1 MVDDRART
9 WPSVVKEHVMQPIS
23 QPQSIP
29 GVARFEARPDARPA
43 SNVCTVEEVMTRNV
57 VSVPADMP
65 LQAVAEVL
73 LDCGISG
80 APVVDDAGRVLGLV
94 SKTDLVR
101 WQMDEDDQDLPPFA
115 DEPGQAVE
123 ADATAED
130 VMTKGIVT
138 VQAGASLSEAAGVMA
153 QAGVHRVPVV
163 DAAGVVV
170 GLVTSMDFVRWVA
183 GRP

>member
-1 MVDDRART
+1 
-9 WPSVVKEHVMQPIS
+9 MQPIL
-23 QPQSIP
+23 QPQSVP
-29 GVARFEARPDARPA
+29 GVPRFDPRPDARPA
-43 SNVCTVEEVMTRNV
+43 SRPCTVEEVMTRNV

-65 LQAVAEVL
+65 LQAVADVL

-101 WQMDEDDQDLPPFA
+101 WQMDEDDQGLPPFA
-115 DEPGQAVE
+115 GPFVE
-123 ADATAED
+123 DATTAED
-130 VMTKGIVT
+130 VMTKGIVV

-153 QAGVHRVPVV
+153 RAGVHRVPVV
-163 DAAGVVV
+163 DAAGMVV

-183 GRP
+183 GQP

>member
-1 MVDDRART
+1 
-9 WPSVVKEHVMQPIS
+9 MQTT
-23 QPQSIP
+23 PQTQFVA
-29 GVARFEARPDARPA
+29 GVSRSAPRPDARPA
-43 SNVCTVEEVMTRNV
+43 SKPCTVEEVMTRNV

-115 DEPGQAVE
+115 DEPGQPAEE
-123 ADATAED
+123 AATAED
-130 VMTKGIVT
+130 VMTKGIVV
-138 VQAGASLSEAAGVMA
+138 VQAGASLPEAAGVMA
-153 QAGVHRVPVV
+153 QAGVHRAPVV

-183 GRP
+183 GR

>member
-1 MVDDRART
+1 
-9 WPSVVKEHVMQPIS
+9 MQTFP
-23 QPQSIP
+23 QPQSVP
-29 GVARFEARPDARPA
+29 GVPRFDPRPDARPA
-43 SNVCTVEEVMTRNV
+43 SSLCTVEEVMTRNV
-57 VSVPADMP
+57 VSVPSDMP

-115 DEPGQAVE
+115 ADPGPFAE
-123 ADATAED
+123 DATTAED
-130 VMTKGIVT
+130 VMTKGIV
-138 VQAGASLSEAAGVMA
+138 VVKAGASLSEAAGVMA
-153 QAGVHRVPVV
+153 RAGVHRVPVV

-183 GRP
+183 GQP